1 MDFLNDAINA
11 EISKKR
17 KTLETAKNGN
27 AKKKYVSRAEL
38 ERMREE
44 EYLRQEAEQRAKE
57 LEVCISL
64 SLFLVHSN
72 HLYSTRYIIYRKS
85 GNDKKKKR

>member
-44 EYLRQEAEQRAKE
+44 EYLRQEAEQQAKE
-57 LEVCISL
+57 LEVCPL
-64 SLFLVHSN
+64 SLLLFIATTFIQLDLS
-72 HLYSTRYIIYRKS
+72 YI
-85 GNDKKKKR
+85 

>member
-57 LEVCISL
+57 LEVGHYPFF
-64 SLFLVHSN
+64 LFIATTFIQLNIPH
-72 HLYSTRYIIYRKS
+72 I
-85 GNDKKKKR
+85 

>member
-1 MDFLNDAINA
+1 MDFLNDAIKA

-17 KTLETAKNGN
+17 KTLETAKSGN

-57 LEVCISL
+57 LEVCQYPFFFTSNTSL
-64 SLFLVHSN
+64 N
-72 HLYSTRYIIYRKS
+72 ATCMI
-85 GNDKKKKR
+85 

>member
-44 EYLRQEAEQRAKE
+44 EYLRQEAEHQAKE
-57 LEVCISL
+57 LEVYQYP
-64 SLFLVHSN
+64 FLGYQQHFIQ
-72 HLYSTRYIIYRKS
+72 LDIIYRKS
-85 GNDKKKKR
+85 GNDKKKRR